1 MKKSTFADLLDA
13 AGSLPV
19 EEREELVELL
29 HKRTMEERRAE
40 LCQEIKSARSD
51 YKNRKY
57 TAASV
62 DNIMLETIGT
72 HEEVY

>member
-1 MKKSTFADLLDA
+1 MRKSTFADVLDA

-40 LCQEIKSARSD
+40 LSRDIKNARAD
-51 YKNRKY
+51 YKNKKY
-57 TAASV
+57 SIASA
-62 DNIMLETIGT
+62 DSIMKEILS
-72 HEEVY
+72 